1 MSDEV
6 KFIFG
11 LVCAVLLLVVGIAA
25 VTYATNW
32 QDWEVSRRLG
42 EQCINDGGVW
52 INNNGLT
59 GCFSF
64 EVPR

>member
-6 KFIFG
+6 KVIFG
-11 LVCAVLLLVVGIAA
+11 LVCAVLLLGAGIAA
-25 VTYATNW
+25 IVYATNW
-32 QDWEVSRRLG
+32 QDWAVQRRLA
-42 EQCINDGGVW
+42 EQCISDGGVW